1 MDIAALFDVI
11 HSQKYNGFYTLN
23 DSWTAMEPA
32 STISVGASLNPKI
45 NNAGFKDAQ
54 YTELAA
60 KAAAEPDAAKRKE
73 LYSQLND
80 YILDQSFGMTIAP
93 TTSRVV
99 AKKSVNGLEF
109 RFNDVMY
116 FGNVWLS

>member
-1 MDIAALFDVI
+1 
-11 HSQKYNGFYTLN
+11 
-23 DSWTAMEPA
+23 
-32 STISVGASLNPKI
+32 
-45 NNAGFKDAQ
+45 
-54 YTELAA
+54 
-60 KAAAEPDAAKRKE
+60 
-73 LYSQLND
+73 
-80 YILDQSFGMTIAP
+80 MTIAP